1 MYIKKEGMTQFLMK
15 NLRDHGGEPLK
26 KETNGEY
33 MKQEA
38 DTEYDNQGGIM

>member
-1 MYIKKEGMTQFLMK
+1 MTQFLMK

-38 DTEYDNQGGIM
+38 NTEYDNQGGIM

>member
-1 MYIKKEGMTQFLMK
+1 MTTQFLMK
-15 NLRDHGGEPLK
+15 NLRNAGGEPLK

-38 DTEYDNQGGIM
+38 DTESTTTKAGFWFF